1 MSTYE
6 IFSLIILISI
16 LFPVASFMLIIS
28 LGFLERE
35 VDFLEIENKKVSLEK
50 ELHQS
55 KFLQLNQQIQPH
67 FLFNTLNAIL
77 TLGRLGRLKDIV
89 HALEKLS
96 LFLRYNYL
104 EKDSLVPWDKE
115 WKHTENYLAIQ
126 KIRFGEKLKTSVSA
140 DREARR
146 TLLPPYTLQT
156 LVENAFKHGL
166 DHKLGEKTIGISL
179 RREGNWV
186 CLSVLDNGPGAS
198 IVDQETASGVGLDN
212 LRKRFTL
219 TFNLPTEIILKRTD
233 CGLTEAK
240 ALWPYTPEE
249 EDDDEDTLGR

>member
-1 MSTYE
+1 M
-6 IFSLIILISI
+6 FSLIILVSI
-16 LFPVASFMLIIS
+16 LFPVAGFMLIIS

-35 VDFLEIENKKVSLEK
+35 VDFLEIENKRVSLEK

-89 HALEKLS
+89 HALETLS

-104 EKDSLVPWDKE
+104 EKESLVAWDKE

-126 KIRFGEKLKTSVSA
+126 KIRFGEKLKTVIRV
-140 DREARR
+140 DPEARR
-146 TLLPPYTLQT
+146 TLVPPYTLQT

-166 DHKLGEKTIGISL
+166 DHKLGEKNIEIVL
-179 RREGNWV
+179 QRQGNWV
-186 CLSVLDNGPGAS
+186 SLLVLDNGPGEKIA
-198 IVDQETASGVGLDN
+198 EEESGVGLAN
-212 LRKRFTL
+212 LRKRFAL
-219 TFNLPTEIILKRTD
+219 TFGLPTQISLRRTTV
-233 CGLTEAK
+233 GLTEAK
-240 ALWPYTPEE
+240 AFWPYTPEE
-249 EDDDEDTLGR
+249 EEENEDTAYR